1 MIHNITSETL
11 LQEALVQV
19 QKPTE
24 VLGTHG
30 SKYLLKWNGDRLESA
45 QITGLALRGAQVKID
60 QANYFLAH
68 GYPINKALLA
78 ATFRPGA
85 PEPQHESEEQAPVS
99 AEQPVIVGE
108 APKKPIVL
116 DKEYYHLLV
125 DVVYYCTEEELPDL
139 VREDAAE
146 SLMED
151 PWTYTARLEDND
163 PRLAKAKADGEVV

>member
-1 MIHNITSETL
+1 MIHNISSETL

-108 APKKPIVL
+108 EKTGLTIDDWVAKNKSKLDVL
-116 DKEYYHLLV
+116 MARHNTPTVEDLLV
-125 DVVYYCTEEELPDL
+125 NMLDDVVDVWLEAP
-139 VREDAAE
+139 ED
-146 SLMED
+146 
-151 PWTYTARLEDND
+151 DN
-163 PRLAKAKADGEVV
+163 PETS

>member
-1 MIHNITSETL
+1 MIHNISSETL

-108 APKKPIVL
+108 AQTDMPELNAWVAENKSKL
-116 DKEYYHLLV
+116 DELLTHYGISTIDSLLV
-125 DVVYYCTEEELPDL
+125 SMLKDRIGDMLNDVP
-139 VREDAAE
+139 
-146 SLMED
+146 SNED
-151 PWTYTARLEDND
+151 PNVDIRA
-163 PRLAKAKADGEVV
+163 